1 VSADAAKAIQLGYIA
16 GVHGIRGWVR
26 VHSYTDPRENIV
38 AQRRWTLRQNNAVTE
53 AEVVAGRVQG
63 KTVVAKLV
71 GIDDRDAA
79 AALVGAEISVGRE
92 ALPACGE
99 GEYYW
104 ADLEGM
110 LVRDRQGQELGRVVR
125 LLETGAHDVLV
136 LDGQPERLI
145 PFVLGAVVE
154 SVDLDARSLTVTWDA
169 GFWEP

>member
-1 VSADAAKAIQLGYIA
+1 
-16 GVHGIRGWVR
+16 
-26 VHSYTDPRENIV
+26 
-38 AQRRWTLRQNNAVTE
+38 
-53 AEVVAGRVQG
+53 
-63 KTVVAKLV
+63 
-71 GIDDRDAA
+71 
-79 AALVGAEISVGRE
+79 
-92 ALPACGE
+92 
-99 GEYYW
+99 
-104 ADLEGM
+104 M